1 MALVTVTRAFCIAGL
16 RQEVGSVV
24 EVSDSLAIELAA
36 LGKASRDV
44 GPATEQPP
52 AKVAASEAPKRKAK
66 KEEPHEPV

>member
-24 EVSDSLAIELAA
+24 EVSDGLAIELVA

-44 GPATEQPP
+44 VPAP
-52 AKVAASEAPKRKAK
+52 ASEAPPKRKAK
-66 KEEPHEPV
+66 KDTPNEPV

>member
-24 EVSDSLAIELAA
+24 EVSDGLAIELVA

-44 GPATEQPP
+44 VPAPP
-52 AKVAASEAPKRKAK
+52 AAPKRKAK